1 MIYGW
6 IGKILRVD
14 LSKAKI
20 SQEDLDPKIAERFIG
35 ARGLGVKYLYDEID
49 PKLEAFDSGNKLIFA
64 TGPLTGTGGPNCNRY
79 MVVTK
84 SPLTGAI
91 ANSNA
96 GGFFPSE
103 MKFAGYDLIIFEG
116 KSKKPVYIWIEND
129 QVEIRSA
136 EEIWGM
142 DTYETQDAIRAK
154 TDENAKIACIGPA
167 GEKLARIACI
177 INDDGRAAG
186 RGGVGAVMGSKN
198 LKAVAIRGTKGV
210 SVADKDGFMEQA
222 KIHMDSYNHPYA
234 KAFGLHGTTG
244 VALPITN
251 EAGCFP
257 TRNFQTGYF
266 EGIEGLLG
274 ETLSETI
281 SKTKDRQGSACFGC
295 PLGCGRKTEVTDSN
309 FAGKGDGP
317 EYETVGAFGSN
328 CGIDNISAVAKA
340 GYICNELGLDTISM
354 GMTIATAME
363 LFERGFLPEKDVGMK
378 LNFGNAKAMV
388 ELVRQTGHRE
398 GFGDLVAE
406 GSYRMAEKYGHPELS
421 MSTKKQEFAS
431 YDPRGLQGLGLEYAT
446 QSRGA
451 CHIRGEVHN
460 FSLFEVYQLR
470 IVKDKKITYVSRF
483 TTEDKPLLT
492 KDIQDWFCIIDSS
505 GWCNFAMGSSTLDE
519 DSLSTLLETGTGID
533 WGGYTG
539 LMKVG
544 ERIFNLERLF
554 NLRAGLTI
562 NDDTL
567 PLRMLKERIPSGPS
581 KGHVVELDKM
591 LPEYYRLRGWDEQG
605 VPTPQRLKELDL
617 SKEGELCS
625 KT

>member
-1 MIYGW
+1 MYGW
-6 IGKILRVD
+6 TGKILRVD
-14 LSKAKI
+14 LNKAKV
-20 SQEDLDPKIAERFIG
+20 SQEELDFKLAEKFVG
-35 ARGLGVKYLYDEID
+35 SRGLGAKYLYDEID
-49 PKLEAFDSGNKLIFA
+49 PEVDALGPGNKLIFA
-64 TGPLTGTGGPNCNRY
+64 TGPLTGAGGPNCNRY

-96 GGFFPSE
+96 GGFFPAE
-103 MKFAGYDLIIFEG
+103 IKFAGYDLIIFEG
-116 KSKKPVYIWIEND
+116 KSKKPVYLWIEND
-129 QVEIRSA
+129 QAEIRSA
-136 EEIWGM
+136 EKIWGM
-142 DTYETQDAIRAK
+142 DTYETQDTICTE

-198 LKAVAIRGTKGV
+198 LKAVAVRGTKSV
-210 SVADKDGFMEQA
+210 LVADKDGFMKQT
-222 KIHMDSYNHPYA
+222 KIHMESYSHPYA
-234 KAFGLHGTTG
+234 KAFGLHGTDG

-257 TRNFQTGYF
+257 TRNFQTSYF

-274 ETLSETI
+274 ETLSATI
-281 SKTKDRQGSACFGC
+281 SKTAGKQGSACFGC
-295 PLGCGRKTEVTDSN
+295 PLGCGRKTKVTDPD
-309 FAGKGDGP
+309 FTGEGDGP

-328 CGIDNISAVAKA
+328 CGIGNINAVAKA

-363 LFERGFLPEKDVGMK
+363 LSERGFLPEKDVGMK
-378 LNFGNAKAMV
+378 LNFGNSKAMV
-388 ELVRQTGHRE
+388 ELVRQTGYRE
-398 GFGDLVAE
+398 GFGDLLAE

-421 MSTKKQEFAS
+421 MSAKKQDFAS

-446 QSRGA
+446 QNRGA

-470 IVKDKKITYVSRF
+470 IVKDKKITFVNRF
-483 TTEDKPLLT
+483 ATEDKPLLT
-492 KDIQDWFCIIDSS
+492 KEIQDWFCIIDSS

-519 DSLSTLLETGTGID
+519 DSLCTLLETATGVD
-533 WGGYTG
+533 WGGFTG

-544 ERIFNLERLF
+544 ERIFNVERLF
-554 NLRAGLTI
+554 NLRAGLTAK
-562 NDDTL
+562 DDTL
-567 PLRMLKERIPSGPS
+567 PHRMLKEPVPSGPS
-581 KGHVVELDKM
+581 QGHVVELEKM
-591 LPEYYRLRGWDEQG
+591 LPEYYRLRGWDDQG
-605 VPTPQRLKELDL
+605 VPTRERLKELDL
-617 SKEGELCS
+617 SKEGELYL